1 MQCTS
6 NWKKIIVIFYIK
18 YLTKKIYFKNFLNH
32 KILIKRHFFIF
43 LLFYFTSNLVNFQL
57 TNLVLFT
64 SPMKHSSFLFQDF
77 YVYRHQQFLLENDSL
92 KRKSSSHAICFILYI
107 MGNTIFFSFHK
118 NMAFWSFKPYSGINI
133 YLISKL
139 WLFGIHFW
147 HKPQC
152 LLLKN
157 YLPENLKCLAFYIRS
172 SKMFVILQK
181 LQNSI

>member
-18 YLTKKIYFKNFLNH
+18 YLTKKIYFENFLNH

-92 KRKSSSHAICFILYI
+92 KRKSSSHAICFIFYI
-107 MGNTIFFSFHK
+107 MGNTNFSSFHK
-118 NMAFWSFKPYSGINI
+118 NMAFWSFKPYSGINM
-133 YLISKL
+133 YLISNL
-139 WLFGIHFW
+139 WLFGIHLYR
-147 HKPQC
+147 KPQC
-152 LLLKN
+152 LLFKK